1 VDNNEKNTE
10 KNGKTGSLVDAY
22 KRHDLLWLSDAGRH
36 YALRHV
42 QSCIPRV
49 DDAAI
54 RALLCASPPVP
65 AIVTRQDAAEPDTL
79 RVGFSFPRV
88 IDGLRLRI
96 AARVPP
102 DCVTGSKTPFDV
114 ADGGAGDGTNA
125 PDGAAL
131 DGSPLATLIAAGN
144 RCHTRIGCY
153 GSVALQMVTGLPY
166 RNGNSDLD
174 LYLRH
179 EGSREELELFFQSLL
194 DIERGS
200 GVRID
205 AEIEYRGQ
213 YGVKLKELF
222 GTGASVMGKGL
233 YEVALL
239 PKTWEAALSRR
250 SG

>member
-1 VDNNEKNTE
+1 
-10 KNGKTGSLVDAY
+10 
-22 KRHDLLWLSDAGRH
+22 
-36 YALRHV
+36 
-42 QSCIPRV
+42 
-49 DDAAI
+49 
-54 RALLCASPPVP
+54 VP
-65 AIVTRQDAAEPDTL
+65 AIVTRQDAEEPDTL
-79 RVGFSFPRV
+79 RVGFSSPRV

-96 AARVPP
+96 ASRVPP
-102 DCVTGSKTPFDV
+102 DCVTGSKTPFDIIE
-114 ADGGAGDGTNA
+114 GGEKYAHNDAALAALMEAGD
-125 PDGAAL
+125 
-131 DGSPLATLIAAGN
+131 
-144 RCHTRIGCY
+144 RYHTRVGCF

-200 GVRID
+200 GVQID

-222 GTGASVMGKGL
+222 GTGTSVMGKGL

-239 PKTWEAALSRR
+239 PRSREAALSRR